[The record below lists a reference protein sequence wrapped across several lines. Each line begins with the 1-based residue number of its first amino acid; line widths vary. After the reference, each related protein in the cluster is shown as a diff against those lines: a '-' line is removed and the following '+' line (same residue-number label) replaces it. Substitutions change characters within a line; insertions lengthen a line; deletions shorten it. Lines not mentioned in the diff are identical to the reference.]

1 MKSVYTDDFGDI
13 DRAKTI
19 LEDSKFHDL
28 DEELPQI
35 DIDVLRE
42 ASIIQTQKR
51 ILDSLTLDKHL
62 IQAIH
67 ALDDAH
73 SSLNLLSERICTWYA
88 HTNGKARVPIEKLLT
103 KDSLTSPIM
112 NLKETYIQL
121 QDLVASLSSYIDDEA
136 PKIFPSMVELLD
148 SQLAV
153 RLVSCAGSLA
163 KLARMPSS
171 TIQLLGAE
179 KALFRHMA
187 DGSLPPK
194 HGILYQHPLV
204 KGTHRKNKGKVS
216 RSLASKVAIAA
227 KIDFYRGKDDQ

>member
-1 MKSVYTDDFGDI
+1 MKSVTADDEVQIHNVVSLLRDSEDNIFDKDI
-13 DRAKTI
+13 PEIESKYLRA
-19 LEDSKFHDL
+19 
-28 DEELPQI
+28 
-35 DIDVLRE
+35 
-42 ASIIQTQKR
+42 ASIIQTEQK

-136 PKIFPSMVELLD
+136 PNIFPSMVELLD

-194 HGILYQHPLV
+194 HGILYQHPSV

>member
-1 MKSVYTDDFGDI
+1 MKSAYTDDLGEI
-13 DRAKTI
+13 NRVKSI
-19 LEDSKFHDL
+19 LDDSKYYDL
-28 DEELPQI
+28 DEKLPQI
-35 DIDVLRE
+35 DIEALRE
-42 ASIIQTQKR
+42 ASIIQTQNR
-51 ILDSLTLDKHL
+51 ILASLTLDKHL

-88 HTNGKARVPIEKLLT
+88 HTNGEARVPIEKLLT
-103 KDSLTSPIM
+103 NESLAFPIM
-112 NLKETYIQL
+112 NLKETYIQI
-121 QDLVASLSSYIDDEA
+121 QDLVASLSSYIDDET
-136 PKIFPSMVELLD
+136 PKLLPSMVELLD

-194 HGILYQHPLV
+194 HGILYQHPSV
-204 KGTHRKNKGKVS
+204 KRTHRKNKGKVS

-227 KIDFYRGKDDQ
+227 KIDFYRGKDE